1 MATTNFFDQ
10 LEDFIPKHV
19 SPIKSYVH
27 ALAAFV
33 VTGLITYF
41 LGGKYLVSDFNQDDN
56 VSETEVRARRYV
68 QVASSVLISLLV
80 ADSVY
85 AFSFRVRGFK
95 ANKKH
100 FVWKRWFP
108 KLY

>member
-10 LEDFIPKHV
+10 LGEFLPKHV
-19 SPIKSYVH
+19 SPIKSYAH

-41 LGGKYLVSDFNQDDN
+41 LGAKYLVSDFNRDDE
-56 VSETEVRARRYV
+56 VSAAEVRARKYV
-68 QVASSVLISLLV
+68 QVASSVLISSLV
-80 ADSVY
+80 ADFVFS
-85 AFSFRVRGFK
+85 FSFRVRGYR